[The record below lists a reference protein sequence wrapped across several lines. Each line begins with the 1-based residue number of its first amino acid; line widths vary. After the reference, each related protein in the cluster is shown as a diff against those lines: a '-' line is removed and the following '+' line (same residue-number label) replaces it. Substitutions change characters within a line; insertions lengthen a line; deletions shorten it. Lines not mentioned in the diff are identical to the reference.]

1 MIHIFRLF
9 LYICKKLSQFLFCRP
24 HDRTTGRAGS
34 PLMNHKIKLVNWEEG
49 GYLVTLIYEY
59 FWNVFNS

>member
-1 MIHIFRLF
+1 
-9 LYICKKLSQFLFCRP
+9 LFCRP

-59 FWNVFNS
+59 FWNVLNS